1 MKLQKKYGM
10 ATCSGRH
17 LWLLVGG
24 GVSPRTT
31 VVDKRVLPW
40 LDKARG
46 FLESMNPIAIA
57 GPTVGTLESLLSRYH
72 RLLETEAADLL
83 IWRS

>member
-24 GVSPRTT
+24 GVSPISI
-31 VVDKRVLPW
+31 VVDKRVLALGW
-40 LDKARG
+40 IRRED
-46 FLESMNPIAIA
+46 S
-57 GPTVGTLESLLSRYH
+57 
-72 RLLETEAADLL
+72 
-83 IWRS
+83 